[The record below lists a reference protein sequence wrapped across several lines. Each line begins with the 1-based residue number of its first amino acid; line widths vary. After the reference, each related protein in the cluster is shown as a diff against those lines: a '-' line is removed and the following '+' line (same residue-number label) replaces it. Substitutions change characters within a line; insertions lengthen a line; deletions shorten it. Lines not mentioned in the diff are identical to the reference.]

1 MVSHESSLLY
11 IVSPYITE
19 LESTHSSDGYS
30 SCFCD
35 EKNLY
40 SKGEPHLPDH
50 HNTSLCDVDEMKICK
65 YDSVRP
71 TYYEADDENDL
82 KKIFKNNMKKDVNK
96 FNERL
101 FVPIGL
107 INKESIH
114 PINRALTV
122 IKERIKRQEEIK
134 NALYDTDEEF
144 DEREYCIIDM
154 EQLNIKTN
162 SSIRASDF
170 NENTNSKI
178 SRLFS
183 F

>member
-1 MVSHESSLLY
+1 MVSHDFSLLY
-11 IVSPYITE
+11 IASPYITE
-19 LESTHSSDGYS
+19 LESTHSPDGYS
-30 SCFCD
+30 CCFYD
-35 EKNLY
+35 EKIHFSNG
-40 SKGEPHLPDH
+40 KPHLPNH
-50 HNTSLCDVDEMKICK
+50 YNASLVDVDDMKMCK
-65 YDSVRP
+65 CDSVRP
-71 TYYEADDENDL
+71 TYYEADDENDF
-82 KKIFKNNMKKDVNK
+82 KKIFKKNMKKDVNK

-162 SSIRASDF
+162 SSISAIDF
-170 NENTNSKI
+170 NDNTYSKI